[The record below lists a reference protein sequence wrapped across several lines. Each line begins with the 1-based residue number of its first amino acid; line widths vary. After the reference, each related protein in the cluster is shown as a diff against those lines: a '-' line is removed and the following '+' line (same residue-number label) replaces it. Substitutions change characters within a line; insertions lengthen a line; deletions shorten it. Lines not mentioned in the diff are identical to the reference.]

1 MTEVHS
7 LVALLLWT
15 RSKCMELNSWDK
27 VKDLIVHGPHY
38 YYEWW
43 IKLLNEN
50 PYHVIVES
58 GLILFII
65 WLMFIRRTVDPTKE
79 TKSKLTQKEI
89 DWLIDTWSPEP
100 LVPEAE
106 TIDIPVRMIFV
117 CFNNYWI
124 NFL

>member
-1 MTEVHS
+1 
-7 LVALLLWT
+7 
-15 RSKCMELNSWDK
+15 MELNSWDK
-27 VKDLIVHGPHY
+27 VKDLIIHGPQY
-38 YYEWW
+38 YYSWW

-89 DWLIDTWSPEP
+89 DWLVDTWVPEP

-106 TIDIPVRMIFV
+106 TIDIPV
-117 CFNNYWI
+117 
-124 NFL
+124 